1 MILNELLKY
10 YRKDFDDAVLQIIQ
24 AYDKVLNEN
33 MELRA
38 ENQKLKDEHYKDDEL
53 AKLSNQLAKIRKDN
67 DFILCGSA
75 AKKRDEFVAN
85 HCDRC
90 GVYKKSG
97 TYSYDFTKTPIDDM
111 VYIRCSCGEECYL
124 GEV

>member
-1 MILNELLKY
+1 MILNELLQY
-10 YRKDFDDAVLQIIQ
+10 YRKDFDDAVLQISQ

-33 MELRA
+33 MKLRT
-38 ENQKLKDEHYKDDEL
+38 ENQKLKDEHYKDEEL
-53 AKLSNQLAKIRKDN
+53 AKLSNQLAKIRRDN
-67 DFILCGSA
+67 DFILRGSA

-90 GVYKKSG
+90 ESYKKSG

-124 GEV
+124 AEA

>member
-10 YRKDFDDAVLQIIQ
+10 YRKDFDDAVLQISQ
-24 AYDKVLNEN
+24 EYDKVLNEN
-33 MELRA
+33 MKLRA

-67 DFILCGSA
+67 DFILRGSA
-75 AKKRDEFVAN
+75 VKMRDEFVAN

-90 GVYKKSG
+90 ESYKKSG

-111 VYIRCSCGEECYL
+111 VYIRCSCGEEICL
-124 GEV
+124 I